1 MKDWKGLLK
10 KHRKVALLSLFAIIV
25 FAGFSVTSALH
36 VAERRAAQQSQ
47 TASDAAGSDSG
58 KTAGASEAEKT
69 SLTESQKK
77 LIKAYD
83 SKTRK
88 LIETLCAGVWSA
100 SDGKYTVRFYDDH
113 YVETVNGEE
122 TSHPFAISAC
132 EFGNNGSD
140 TEVDTIAFETDAGTY
155 IATYTLV
162 KSADSASAGQASLLS
177 GMFALPNTAYQRS
190 DAVEKIAVEGLDG
203 EAKGLLGDQDAF
215 VDALSRW
222 CSTHYPSA
230 VKATWNKNV
239 TIDYDKGLVVT
250 AFTLSSD
257 ESDGSASLT
266 GSATPVITV
275 TYDQNDSTY
284 KFSV

>member
-10 KHRKVALLSLFAIIV
+10 KHRKTALLSLFAIIV

-47 TASDAAGSDSG
+47 TASVAGGVSG
-58 KTAGASEAEKT
+58 QTADTSEAEKT
-69 SLTESQKK
+69 ALTESQKK
-77 LIKAYD
+77 LIESYD

-88 LIETLCAGVWSA
+88 LIETLRAGVWSA

-113 YVETVNGEE
+113 YVETVNGGE

-177 GMFALPNTAYQRS
+177 GMFALPDTAYQRS
-190 DAVEKIAVEGLDG
+190 DAVEKISVEGLDG
-203 EAKGLLGDQDAF
+203 EAERLLGDQDAF

-230 VKATWNKNV
+230 VKATWNSNV

-257 ESDGSASLT
+257 ESGGSAAVA
-266 GSATPVITV
+266 GSATPVISV
-275 TYDQNDSTY
+275 TYDRNDSTY

>member
-10 KHRKVALLSLFAIIV
+10 KHRKAALLSLFAIIV

-47 TASDAAGSDSG
+47 TASVAGGVSG
-58 KTAGASEAEKT
+58 QTADTSEAEKT
-69 SLTESQKK
+69 ALTESQKK
-77 LIKAYD
+77 LIESYD

-88 LIETLCAGVWSA
+88 LIETLCSGVWSA

-113 YVETVNGEE
+113 YVETVNGGE

-177 GMFALPNTAYQRS
+177 GMFALPDTAYQRS
-190 DAVEKIAVEGLDG
+190 DAVEKISVEGLDG
-203 EAKGLLGDQDAF
+203 EAERLLGDQDAF

-230 VKATWNKNV
+230 VKATWNRNV

-257 ESDGSASLT
+257 ESGGSAAVA
-266 GSATPVITV
+266 GSATPVISV
-275 TYDQNDSTY
+275 TYDRNDSTY

>member
-10 KHRKVALLSLFAIIV
+10 KHRKAALLSLFAIIV

-47 TASDAAGSDSG
+47 TASVAGGVSG
-58 KTAGASEAEKT
+58 QTADTSEAEKT
-69 SLTESQKK
+69 ALTESQKK
-77 LIKAYD
+77 LIESYD

-88 LIETLCAGVWSA
+88 LIETLRAGVWSA

-113 YVETVNGEE
+113 YVETVNGGE

-177 GMFALPNTAYQRS
+177 GMFALPDTAYQRS
-190 DAVEKIAVEGLDG
+190 DAVEKISVEGLDG
-203 EAKGLLGDQDAF
+203 EAERLLGDQDAF

-230 VKATWNKNV
+230 VKATWNSNV

-257 ESDGSASLT
+257 ESGGSAAVA
-266 GSATPVITV
+266 GSATPVISV
-275 TYDQNDSTY
+275 TYDRNDSTY

>member
-10 KHRKVALLSLFAIIV
+10 KHRKAALLSLFAITV
-25 FAGFSVTSALH
+25 FAGFSATSALH

-47 TASDAAGSDSG
+47 TASVAGGVSG
-58 KTAGASEAEKT
+58 QTADTSEAEKT
-69 SLTESQKK
+69 ALTESQKK
-77 LIKAYD
+77 LIESYD

-88 LIETLCAGVWSA
+88 LIETLCSGVWSA

-113 YVETVNGEE
+113 YVETVNGGE

-177 GMFALPNTAYQRS
+177 GMFALPDTAYQRS
-190 DAVEKIAVEGLDG
+190 DAVEKISVEGLDG
-203 EAKGLLGDQDAF
+203 EAERLLGDQDAF

-230 VKATWNKNV
+230 VKATWNRNV

-257 ESDGSASLT
+257 ESGGSAAVA
-266 GSATPVITV
+266 GSATPVISV
-275 TYDQNDSTY
+275 TYDRNDSTY

>member
-10 KHRKVALLSLFAIIV
+10 KHRKAALLSLFAIIV

-47 TASDAAGSDSG
+47 TASVAGGVSG
-58 KTAGASEAEKT
+58 QTADTSEAEKT
-69 SLTESQKK
+69 ALTESQKK
-77 LIKAYD
+77 LIESYD

-88 LIETLCAGVWSA
+88 LIETLRAGVWSA

-113 YVETVNGEE
+113 YVETVNGGE

-177 GMFALPNTAYQRS
+177 GMFALPDTAYQRS
-190 DAVEKIAVEGLDG
+190 DAVEKISVEGLEG
-203 EAKGLLGDQDAF
+203 EAERLLGDQDAF

-230 VKATWNKNV
+230 VKATWNRNV

-257 ESDGSASLT
+257 ESGGSAAVA
-266 GSATPVITV
+266 GSATPVISV
-275 TYDQNDSTY
+275 TYDRNDSTY

>member
-10 KHRKVALLSLFAIIV
+10 KHRKAVLLSLFAIIV

-47 TASDAAGSDSG
+47 TASVAGGVSG
-58 KTAGASEAEKT
+58 QTADTSEAEKT
-69 SLTESQKK
+69 ALTESQKK
-77 LIKAYD
+77 LIESYD

-88 LIETLCAGVWSA
+88 LIETLRAGVWSA

-113 YVETVNGEE
+113 YVETVNGGE

-177 GMFALPNTAYQRS
+177 GMFALPDTAYQRS
-190 DAVEKIAVEGLDG
+190 DAVEKISVEGLDG
-203 EAKGLLGDQDAF
+203 EAERLLGDQDAF

-230 VKATWNKNV
+230 VKATWNRNV

-257 ESDGSASLT
+257 ESGGSAAVA
-266 GSATPVITV
+266 GSATPVISV
-275 TYDQNDSTY
+275 TYDRNDSTY

>member
-10 KHRKVALLSLFAIIV
+10 KHRKAALLSLFAIIV

-47 TASDAAGSDSG
+47 TASVAGGVSG
-58 KTAGASEAEKT
+58 QTADTSEAEKT
-69 SLTESQKK
+69 ALTESQKK
-77 LIKAYD
+77 LIESYD

-88 LIETLCAGVWSA
+88 LIETLRAGVWSA

-113 YVETVNGEE
+113 YVETVNGGE

-177 GMFALPNTAYQRS
+177 GMFALPDTAYQRS
-190 DAVEKIAVEGLDG
+190 DAVEKISVEGLDG
-203 EAKGLLGDQDAF
+203 EAERLLGDQDAF

-230 VKATWNKNV
+230 VKATWNRNV

-257 ESDGSASLT
+257 ESGGSAAVA
-266 GSATPVITV
+266 GSATPVISV

>member
-10 KHRKVALLSLFAIIV
+10 KHRKAALLSLFAIIV

-47 TASDAAGSDSG
+47 TASVAGGVSG
-58 KTAGASEAEKT
+58 QTADTSEAEKT
-69 SLTESQKK
+69 ALTESQKK
-77 LIKAYD
+77 LIESYD

-88 LIETLCAGVWSA
+88 LIETLRAGVWSA

-113 YVETVNGEE
+113 YVETVNGGE

-177 GMFALPNTAYQRS
+177 GMFALPDTAYQRS
-190 DAVEKIAVEGLDG
+190 DAVEKISVEGLDG
-203 EAKGLLGDQDAF
+203 EAERLLGDQDAF

-230 VKATWNKNV
+230 VKATWNRNV

-257 ESDGSASLT
+257 ESGGSAAVA
-266 GSATPVITV
+266 GSATPVISV
-275 TYDQNDSTY
+275 TYDRNDSTY